1 MAAKNAKIANK
12 RKQFKFFLCS
22 LCSLRLNFLKM
33 FFDLNILFCTTP
45 LEGPE
50 QMALDEVLLGAVSR
64 PLLRIYRWKS
74 PCVTFGYFQKQEL
87 VKSLYPNSSLVRR
100 WSGGGCVE
108 HGEDFT
114 FSLMISESEPVSKQ
128 APSLFYRALHEA
140 IVIALREHQ
149 IEARLATA
157 EDQVVGA
164 SCFVAPCSCDVMLG
178 QKKIVGGAQRRS
190 RGRLLHQGS
199 LNLGA
204 RRWELSDGE
213 KFFFSLAKQ
222 LAPEVTLMDE
232 KPEWVEEAHQLSL
245 QRYRLASWT
254 EKR

>member
-1 MAAKNAKIANK
+1 M
-12 RKQFKFFLCS
+12 
-22 LCSLRLNFLKM
+22 
-33 FFDLNILFCTTP
+33 P

-64 PLLRIYRWKS
+64 PLLRVYRWKS

-87 VKSLYPNSSLVRR
+87 VKSLYPNQDLIRR

-114 FSLMISESEPVSKQ
+114 FSLMIPETEPVAKQ

-140 IVIALREHQ
+140 VVMALREHQ
-149 IEARLATA
+149 IDARLATA

-164 SCFVAPCSCDVMLG
+164 SCFVAPCPCDVMLEG
-178 QKKIVGGAQRRS
+178 RKIVGGAQRRS
-190 RGRLLHQGS
+190 AGRLLHQGS
-199 LNLGA
+199 LCCSFTGCRLQVAGQ
-204 RRWELSDGE
+204 RGE
-213 KFFFSLAKQ
+213 KEGEKKFFLSLAKQ
-222 LAPEVTLMDE
+222 LAPEVALMEEKSAWLAEADE
-232 KPEWVEEAHQLSL
+232 LALERYCSREWL
-245 QRYRLASWT
+245 